1 MFVFVCVCGEGG
13 GGGGV
18 GQAFPRNSDGN
29 QAKRCFNIDTNY
41 I

>member
-13 GGGGV
+13 V
-18 GQAFPRNSDGN
+18 GQAFPRNSDRN
-29 QAKRCFNIDTNY
+29 QATRCFNIDTNY